1 MHFILIW
8 FKEFSFVYSTFYRS
22 LQIDDFMKKKT
33 VSRLTTIN
41 VFVIILRI
49 FTFFVIVVIT
59 VLLKQARIRAE
70 DREAERGERRGDQSH
85 REIATATQGA
95 VGA

>member
-1 MHFILIW
+1 MRAKDREALN
-8 FKEFSFVYSTFYRS
+8 
-22 LQIDDFMKKKT
+22 
-33 VSRLTTIN
+33 TIN

-49 FTFFVIVVIT
+49 FAFFVIVVIT